1 VKVFPGEVLGPQFIK
16 ATRGPL
22 PSAKMLAVGGVSPE
36 NLGDWF
42 KAGAF
47 GVGLGSA
54 LTKPGG
60 KEGTPDTIRAAS
72 KDVVARIAAI
82 RK

>member
-1 VKVFPGEVLGPQFIK
+1 VLGPQFIK
-16 ATRGPL
+16 AVRGPL
-22 PSAKMLAVGGVSPE
+22 PNAKMLAVGGVSSD
-36 NLGDWF
+36 NLADWF
-42 KAGAF
+42 KAGAV

-60 KEGTPDTIRAAS
+60 KEGTPETIKAAS
-72 KDVVARIAAI
+72 RDIVAKIAAI